1 METIDTEKQN
11 TAPEEKLKTPADVP
25 TAVIRRLPRYYRF
38 LSELWREGRARVSSK
53 ELSEIMDITASQI
66 RQDLNCFGGFGQQGY
81 GYNVCFLRDKIGE
94 VLGICE
100 DLRAVVVGAGN
111 LGRALVSSHM
121 FERRGVA
128 RIAMFDTDPSIV
140 GTTVA
145 GLPVYPAD
153 TLEAFCRDNAIDI
166 GVITTP
172 KEATEGVMDTL
183 CRAGVLGI
191 WNFSN
196 TEAVASDPAVTVENM
211 HIGDSLL
218 FLTYEIKKKKEAAET
233 LSANKQE

>member
-1 METIDTEKQN
+1 MSENNQKAAEM
-11 TAPEEKLKTPADVP
+11 KLRTPGDVP

-38 LSELWREGRARVSSK
+38 LSDLWREGRARVSSK
-53 ELSEIMDITASQI
+53 ELAAIMDLTASQI

-81 GYNVCFLRDKIGE
+81 GYNVCFLREKIGE

-100 DLRAVVVGAGN
+100 DLRAVVIGAGN

-128 RIAMFDTDPSIV
+128 RVAMFDTDPAVIGS
-140 GTTVA
+140 TVA
-145 GLPVYPAD
+145 GLPVYSAD
-153 TLEAFCRDNAIDI
+153 TLYDFCRENRIDI

-172 KEATEGVMDTL
+172 KEATESVMATL
-183 CRAGVLGI
+183 ARAGVLGI

-196 TEAVASDPAVTVENM
+196 TEAVAPDPSVTVENM

-218 FLTYEIKKKKEAAET
+218 YLTYEIKKKKDRAAAAAGEQ
-233 LSANKQE
+233 A